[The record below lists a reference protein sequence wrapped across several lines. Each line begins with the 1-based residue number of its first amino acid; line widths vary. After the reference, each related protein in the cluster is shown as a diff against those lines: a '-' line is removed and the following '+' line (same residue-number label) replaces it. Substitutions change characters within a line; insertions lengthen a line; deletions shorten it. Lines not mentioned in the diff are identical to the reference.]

1 MVLIKLNQYAHET
14 AYGAP
19 AAVSPWSFTP
29 ETICESAARLLFM
42 NVRWAKSVPAFTAL
56 PGRDQIVLLEESWRE
71 LFVLGAA
78 QFMLPIEAGTLMAAL
93 GLSNS
98 PYASLASRKTPIHH
112 FFHSFNLVISSILL
126 VISIIS
132 IYYFY

>member
-1 MVLIKLNQYAHET
+1 
-14 AYGAP
+14 
-19 AAVSPWSFTP
+19 
-29 ETICESAARLLFM
+29 M

-56 PGRDQIVLLEESWRE
+56 PARDQIVLLEESWRE

-98 PYASLASRKTPIHH
+98 PYASLASRKQHLIH
-112 FFHSFNLVISSILL
+112 
-126 VISIIS
+126 
-132 IYYFY
+132 